1 MEQLMFLGFL
11 FFPVLMIS
19 FIITI
24 LVLPKWIKRSH
35 AEDLVGKDIHK
46 LDKRKVAEGG
56 GLIVMIGFVL
66 GIFLYIA
73 IKTFIF
79 KEDRNIIHI
88 FGLLT
93 VLFFASAIGIM
104 DDLLG
109 WKRGLSKKIRLIL
122 LLFCAI
128 PLMVL
133 NIGESTMFGVDW
145 GLIYPLVIVPIAIIG
160 ATSTFNFL
168 AGYNGLEASQGIL
181 ILIALAIATFVT
193 GNPWLSLICACM
205 VASLIA
211 FYLFNMYP
219 ARVFPGDILTY
230 SVGAL
235 IACVAILG
243 NIEKIAL
250 FFFIPYI
257 LEAGL
262 KIRGRLKKESFAKLN
277 KNGGLEEPYDK
288 VYGLEH
294 IAIKILKKIKG
305 KKEVY
310 EWEVPVLINTFQ
322 VIIIAAGFLI
332 FF

>member
-19 FIITI
+19 FIITFLI
-24 LVLPKWIKRSH
+24 MPKWIRRAH
-35 AEDLVGKDIHK
+35 TEEIMGKDIHK

-56 GLIVMIGFVL
+56 GLIVMIGFIL
-66 GIFLYIA
+66 GVFLYIA
-73 IKTFIF
+73 IKTFVF
-79 KEDRNIIHI
+79 KEERNVIQI

-104 DDLLG
+104 DDFLG
-109 WKRGLSKKIRLIL
+109 WKKGLSKRVRLIL
-122 LLFCAI
+122 LIFCAI

-133 NIGESTMFGVDW
+133 NIGESTMFGINW
-145 GLIYPLVIVPIAIIG
+145 GVLFPLIIVPIAIIG

-181 ILIALAIATFVT
+181 ILTAMAIATFVT

-257 LEAGL
+257 LEVLL
-262 KIRGRLKKESFAKLN
+262 KLRGGLKKESFAKLN
-277 KNGGLEEPYDK
+277 KYGGLEEPYDK
-288 VYGLEH
+288 IYGLEH
-294 IAIKILKKIKG
+294 LALRILKNFKNG
-305 KKEVY
+305 KKIN
-310 EWEVPVLINTFQ
+310 EWEVTLLINSFQ
-322 VIIIAAGFLI
+322 ILIIALAFLI
-332 FF
+332 FL